1 MTRGAR
7 LLIQGFLSFVLLAS
21 SVALAGSAYFYALS
35 MSSEFLWL
43 CLASTAIIHLTV
55 RPRWSEGLL
64 LALTTLAFSSVV
76 FFILRF
82 PPHIMAVFALLGLS
96 SLVILGLRAVWA
108 PKEGRELLLWAFVPS
123 VLFVAFGWLT
133 PPLLQYGEA
142 AHPKV
147 LDLYLYSFDCSLGF
161 QPSFLL
167 GRAFQTWHWL
177 RSVSYFFYLGLSVP
191 IAVVYAGQLVRNR
204 KSALPVMLAL
214 LYCGPIGAIFYNI
227 FPALGPVHLFHQDF
241 PWHPLAISHA
251 RQLLLE
257 PVPLS
262 GFRNAIPSLH
272 MAWVLLA
279 WWYCRGLSRWTKSV
293 VLAFVFFTVLATLGS
308 GEHYLVDLVVA
319 FPFCVMVQ
327 GVFAF
332 SLPWKSSPRL
342 SSVLLGVSI
351 VLAWLSILRFANP
364 LFWIS
369 PAVPWALIAATILAS
384 VLQQRKLEAATVQQ
398 ESSREPSSS
407 PAVPTPVAELVGG

>member
-21 SVALAGSAYFYALS
+21 AVALAGSAYFYALS
-35 MSSEFLWL
+35 MGSEFLWL

-64 LALTTLAFSSVV
+64 LALTTLAFSLFV

-82 PPHIMAVFALLGLS
+82 PPHLMAVFALLGLS

-108 PKEGRELLLWAFVPS
+108 RKEGRELLLWAFVPS

-133 PPLLQYGEA
+133 PPLLQYGET

-167 GRAFQTWHWL
+167 GRAFQTWHWV
-177 RSVSYFFYLGLSVP
+177 RSISYFFYLGLSVP
-191 IAVVYAGQLVRNR
+191 IAAVYAGQLVRNR

-241 PWHPLAISHA
+241 PWHPLAISQA

-279 WWYCRGLSRWTKSV
+279 WWYCRGLSWWTKSV
-293 VLAFVFFTVLATLGS
+293 VLVFVFFTVLATLGS

-332 SLPWKSSPRL
+332 SLAWKNTPRL
-342 SSVLLGVSI
+342 FSVLLGVSM

-364 LFWIS
+364 FFWIS
-369 PAVPWALIAATILAS
+369 PAVPWSLIAATILAS
-384 VLQQRKLEAATVQQ
+384 VLQQRKLEAATVEQ
-398 ESSREPSSS
+398 ESSMERTSS
-407 PAVPTPVAELVGG
+407 PGVPTPVAELVGG

>member
-1 MTRGAR
+1 MTRRAI

-21 SVALAGSAYFYALS
+21 AVALAGSAYFYALS

-64 LALTTLAFSSVV
+64 LALATLAFSSLV

-82 PPHIMAVFALLGLS
+82 PPHSMAVFALLGLS

-108 PKEGRELLLWAFVPS
+108 PKEGRELLLWAFVPGL
-123 VLFVAFGWLT
+123 LFVAFGWLT

-191 IAVVYAGQLVRNR
+191 IAAVYAGQLVRNR

-241 PWHPLAISHA
+241 PWYPLAISQA
-251 RQLLLE
+251 KQLLLE

-279 WWYCRGLSRWTKSV
+279 WWYCRGLSWWTKSV

-319 FPFCVMVQ
+319 FPFSLMIQ

-332 SLPWKSSPRL
+332 SLPWKNTARL
-342 SSVLLGVSI
+342 SSVLWGVSM
-351 VLAWLSILRFANP
+351 VLAWLSLLRFANSF
-364 LFWIS
+364 FWIS
-369 PAVPWALIAATILAS
+369 PAVPWVLIAATILAS
-384 VLQQRKLEAATVQQ
+384 VLQQKKLEAAIAER
-398 ESSREPSSS
+398 ESGMEPSSS
-407 PAVPTPVAELVGG
+407 RGVPTSVAELAGG